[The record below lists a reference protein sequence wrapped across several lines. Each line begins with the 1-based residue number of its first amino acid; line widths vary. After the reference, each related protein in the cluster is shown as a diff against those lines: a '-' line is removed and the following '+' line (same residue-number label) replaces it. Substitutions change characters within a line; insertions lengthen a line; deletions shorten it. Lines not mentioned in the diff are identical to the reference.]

1 MKTLLARHV
10 LNAVLLLSGYSLLA
24 ADLPSATTAN
34 RLHSAEA
41 VFRGEVATVQ
51 SYQDAADHH
60 VYTRTVV
67 RVEEVFKGKVPAM
80 VFLVNRGG
88 TAGSVGE
95 ANDLAPQFAP
105 GQERLFFVRR
115 GANGKLTL
123 ARGESS
129 SPDLIPGRDTLQE
142 LRNKTKGTALPGADV
157 TDNSAAPDSS
167 PLSFQPNDDT
177 PPFSG
182 ATNLISGPNTIGP
195 RFLQQDRGES
205 IPYLIDVTFMD
216 PALTVTQGVAA
227 VQQAIA
233 AWSSV
238 TSLKFTFAGLQD
250 FGTDAADAPAGDGVL
265 RIQLH
270 DHYKFTGG
278 GQGDGVAVGGQGY
291 VVDPIS
297 SGWTGGGNV
306 IGNDFYHT
314 TSPWVIVQ
322 TTNTEFHDPVNLAEC
337 LGHEIGHALGLA
349 HSSNDPNETNQLLS
363 QAIMYFALHLDGRGA
378 RLNEWDTNDI
388 QQIYPFNTPPYAYGR
403 ILNAIDMPTQIFIP
417 GVNSVEIP
425 GFDLQTPTNNLV
437 FETSAA
443 SSGNGFFTN
452 QNNVIFYVPNGF
464 FGDQTPFDPTSGEF
478 YDIIYARFSDGTN
491 ASPYVA
497 APVLAFYGDSY
508 SEGVP
513 DSWRSTYFGDP
524 SPFAGPNRHATN
536 DFDGDGY
543 SNLQEFLF
551 GSDPTDKTSNL
562 RITSFSTSHMQWQA
576 KAYEVYEVYSSTN
589 LKNWQLQQN
598 PLTPTNSTGVASNLL
613 NGNPKQFFRVM
624 KVP

>member
-1 MKTLLARHV
+1 MKTLLARLI
-10 LNAVLLLSGYSLLA
+10 LNSLLFSCGYSLLA
-24 ADLPSATTAN
+24 VDLPKTSTET
-34 RLHSAEA
+34 RLRGAET
-41 VFRGEVATVQ
+41 VFRGEVASVR
-51 SYQDAADHH
+51 SYQDAGDHH

-67 RVEEVFKGKVPAM
+67 RVEEVFKGKVAAT
-80 VFLVNRGG
+80 VALVNRGG
-88 TAGSVGE
+88 VAGNAGE

-115 GANGKLTL
+115 GANGNLTL
-123 ARGESS
+123 AHGESS
-129 SPDLIPGRDTLQE
+129 SPDLLLGRDTLRE
-142 LRNKTKGTALPGADV
+142 LRANTGGTALPGADLS
-157 TDNSAAPDSS
+157 DNAPAPDSS

-177 PPFSG
+177 PPFSA
-182 ATNLISGPNTIGP
+182 ATNLISGTNTIGP

-205 IPYLIDVTFMD
+205 IPYLIDVTYMD
-216 PALTVTQGVAA
+216 PALTVTQGVTA

-238 TSLKFTFAGLQD
+238 TSLKFNFAGLQD

-278 GQGDGVAVGGQGY
+278 GRGDGVAVGGQGY
-291 VVDPIS
+291 VVDPIP

-322 TTNTEFHDPVNLAEC
+322 TTNEVFHDPTNLAEC

-349 HSSNDPNETNQLLS
+349 HSSNDPNETNQLLR
-363 QAIMYFALHLDGRGA
+363 QAIMYFALHEDDRGA
-378 RLNEWDTNDI
+378 QLNEWDTNDI

-403 ILNAIDMPTQIFIP
+403 FLDAVTMPTQIYIP

-437 FETSAA
+437 FETS
-443 SSGNGFFTN
+443 GETLFNGFFTN
-452 QNNVIFYVPNGF
+452 QNNVLTYVPNGF
-464 FGDQTPFDPTSGEF
+464 FGDTERFDPTSGSF
-478 YDIIYARFSDGTN
+478 WDIIYERFSDGTN

-497 APVLAFYGDSY
+497 ASVLSLNADSY

-513 DSWRSTYFGDP
+513 DTWRSNYFGDP
-524 SPFAGPNRHATN
+524 SPFAGPNRHGTN

-543 SNLQEFLF
+543 SNLREFLF
-551 GSDPTDKTSNL
+551 GSDPTDRTSNL
-562 RITSFSTSHMQWQA
+562 RITSFSTSNMQWQA

-598 PLTPTNSTGVASNLL
+598 PLTPTNSTGVATNLV
-613 NGNPKQFFRVM
+613 NTNPKQFFRVM